1 MPTAITGIFQQ
12 HPMNEPFKHKSNKT
26 NHKLPKLP
34 TMPKAP
40 TDVNKLPQLDPM
52 VVYKTPQKPKQLKI
66 AIAGGGDGFPPLD
79 PDKIFKK
86 KLPARFLEKVKT
98 LCKDNKFG
106 ADNLIKFFKRI
117 R

>member
-1 MPTAITGIFQQ
+1 MQTAITGMFQ

-26 NHKLPKLP
+26 SHKLPKLP
-34 TMPKAP
+34 SMPQAP

-86 KLPARFLEKVKT
+86 KLSTKILKKIKT
-98 LCKDNKFG
+98 LYKDNKFNFL
-106 ADNLIKFFKRI
+106 DFSRFLKRI

>member
-1 MPTAITGIFQQ
+1 MQTAITGMFQ
-12 HPMNEPFKHKSNKT
+12 HPMNEPRKYQIKQPS
-26 NHKLPKLP
+26 
-34 TMPKAP
+34 MPKAP
-40 TDVNKLPQLDPM
+40 TFPQANKLPQLDPM

-86 KLPARFLEKVKT
+86 KLPAVVLEKIKT
-98 LCKDNKFG
+98 LCNENKFN
-106 ADNLIKFFKRI
+106 ALDLSKFLKKI

>member
-1 MPTAITGIFQQ
+1 MFQ
-12 HPMNEPFKHKSNKT
+12 HPMNEPFKQKSNKT

-34 TMPKAP
+34 SMPQAP

-52 VVYKTPQKPKQLKI
+52 VVYKTPVKPKELI
-66 AIAGGGDGFPPLD
+66 AAIAGGNGGFPPID

-86 KLPARFLEKVKT
+86 KLSTKILEKIKT
-98 LCKDNKFG
+98 LYKDNKFNSL
-106 ADNLIKFFKRI
+106 DFSRFLKQI

>member
-1 MPTAITGIFQQ
+1 MQTAITGMFQ
-12 HPMNEPFKHKSNKT
+12 HPMNEPRKYQIKQPS
-26 NHKLPKLP
+26 
-34 TMPKAP
+34 MPKAP
-40 TDVNKLPQLDPM
+40 TFPQANKLPQLDPM

-66 AIAGGGDGFPPLD
+66 AAAGGGDGFPPLD

-98 LCKDNKFG
+98 LCIDNKFG